1 MTISEN
7 GSTVSV
13 IVPTYNSLELLS
25 NCLDSVERQTI
36 EADRVECLVVD
47 DGSTD
52 ETWAYLQQRRSNWPN
67 LRIFWQENT
76 GGPSVGRNLA
86 ISEAGGRYVYFLDAD
101 DWLGDDALRRLL
113 KAADSYGSDVVLGRG
128 KGVGTKGVNKVTFAR
143 TVPDADMLD
152 DHAWRILAPW
162 KLFRRSLLLDH
173 ELRFPE
179 DQVQGEDQVFVA
191 SCYFSAR
198 KISILTDYDFH
209 YVHGRTTGGNLSRQ
223 SQSLEN
229 KLLTTTRMAKLIV
242 DHTEPGPRRDAF
254 LGRIVLRTLTPSF
267 GAKFA
272 QASAA
277 EQERFLTTVR
287 NEVLAYVSDD
297 LLAGAADVTRIRL
310 LTAQR
315 GTVDDVVALHRTL
328 RSGTPV
334 RIDEGRLQIDL
345 PPRLTMLL
353 DGQLELHEPLSL
365 RQHKVIR
372 VVRTEEGVSLTIR
385 LRMPRVD
392 PAVDR
397 VDLITEP
404 RSGKALVIKGESLGP
419 NKFRF
424 DLRPDQL
431 RPGEAQRTLICRFR
445 LEVAAGRV
453 VVGQSPLFWQ
463 PHRQIP
469 AGRQHFD
476 WVSLNETGKQHLNV
490 YRSSTGL
497 VGLRIAR
504 TRHPQSIMIKVN
516 AWPRV
521 RLIWPPQ
528 HRTSPASPDT
538 VPVRLRVLTPDGES
552 VASVPRPQH
561 LGSGP
566 LTVDLA
572 PHLPHAVPWPLVIQ
586 ATTDTMLCQRLV
598 RHEPQQQTRRT
609 RPELSGRLSRLARR
623 ALATPVVQRL
633 RRRLVHRSG

>member
-1 MTISEN
+1 MP
-7 GSTVSV
+7 GHGRR
-13 IVPTYNSLELLS
+13 LHH
-25 NCLDSVERQTI
+25 
-36 EADRVECLVVD
+36 
-47 DGSTD
+47 
-52 ETWAYLQQRRSNWPN
+52 ETWAYLQQRRSSWPN

-86 ISEAGGRYVYFLDAD
+86 ISEARGRYVYFLDAD

-128 KGVGTKGVNKVTFAR
+128 KGVGTKGVNNVTFAR
-143 TVPDADMLD
+143 TVPDADILD

-162 KLFRRSLLLDH
+162 KLFRRSLLLEH
-173 ELRFPE
+173 GLHFPE
-179 DQVQGEDQVFVA
+179 DQAQGEDQVFVA
-191 SCYFSAR
+191 SCYFVAG

-209 YVHGRTTGGNLSRQ
+209 YVHGRMTGGNLSRQ

-242 DHTEPGPRRDAF
+242 DHTEPGSRRDAF

-267 GAKFA
+267 GAKFE

-287 NEVLAYVSDD
+287 NEVLTYVSDD
-297 LLAGAADVTRIRL
+297 LLAGAADVTRFRL
-310 LTAQR
+310 VTAQR
-315 GTVDDVVALHRTL
+315 GTVDDVVTLYRAL
-328 RSGTPV
+328 RSGTPL
-334 RIDEGRLQIDL
+334 RIDEGRLQINVS
-345 PPRLTMLL
+345 PRLTTLL
-353 DGQLELHEPLSL
+353 DGQLELHEPLSQ
-365 RQHKVIR
+365 RQHKVMR
-372 VVRTEEGVSLTIR
+372 VERTAEGVSLTVR

-392 PAVDR
+392 PDVDR
-397 VDLITEP
+397 VELITEP
-404 RSGKALVIKGESLGP
+404 RSGKAIVITGEPLGP

-424 DLRPDQL
+424 DLRLDQL
-431 RPGEAQRTLICRFR
+431 KPREAQRTFVCRFR
-445 LEVAAGRV
+445 LEVSAGGV
-453 VVGQSPLFWQ
+453 VVGHSPLFWQ

-476 WVSLNETGKQHLNV
+476 WAALTETGKQHLSV
-490 YRSSTGL
+490 YRSTTGL

-504 TRHPQSIMIKVN
+504 TRNPQSIMIKVN

-521 RLIWPPQ
+521 RLTWPPQ

-538 VPVRLRVLTPDGES
+538 VPVRLRVLTPDGER

-561 LGSGP
+561 LGSGH

-572 PHLPHAVPWPLVIQ
+572 PHLPHPVPWPLVIQ
-586 ATTDTMLCQRLV
+586 ATTDTAMCQRLV
-598 RHEPQQQTRRT
+598 RHEPQPQPRRT
-609 RPELSGRLSRLARR
+609 SPELSRRLRRLARRALMTPVARR
-623 ALATPVVQRL
+623 ALATPVAQRL
-633 RRRLVHRSG
+633 RRRRERRSG